1 MPLLIDYLKEH
12 NNLTPKQAAILNGL
26 GILAVALGLGY
37 MLYLAIDIKADM
49 EAKGCGALCQYIE
62 GYDPEDTAAHP
73 VAYSLDE
80 VCTERGYIK
89 NPNPDYLTPITNNSA
104 AANALVNL

>member
-1 MPLLIDYLKEH
+1 MPLLIDYLKQQ
-12 NNLTPKQAAILNGL
+12 NRITPKQAAILNGI
-26 GILAVALGLGY
+26 GILAVFIGLGV
-37 MLYLAIDIKADM
+37 LCYLAYDIKTQQN
-49 EAKGCGALCQYIE
+49 ELGCGALCNYIV

-89 NPNPDYLTPITNNSA
+89 NPNPDYLTPN
-104 AANALVNL
+104 